1 MIEIEGNPLTHGN
14 GCRNCH
20 TDKDLI
26 MVHFSTGLMHL
37 CTDCARQLAEG
48 LNTFF
53 DFVEPNKPHSG
64 EWFTIWEQ
72 DKKNILSAMHRN
84 LAADLDAG
92 YNYTGQSIQKQL
104 ADIDEYKH
112 EFDEQLMS
120 FVGKSNKEIEDWC
133 YWDLKRRGAI
143 L

>member
-1 MIEIEGNPLTHGN
+1 MIKVFRDLQGS
-14 GCRNCH
+14 CRNCRK
-20 TDKDLI
+20 TGDLTT
-26 MVHFSTGLMHL
+26 VDFGNGSFQL
-37 CTDCARQLAEG
+37 CPACRKLLLEG
-48 LNTFF
+48 LSAVTES
-53 DFVEPNKPHSG
+53 DPPHSG
-64 EWFTIWEQ
+64 EWFTLWEQ

-143 L
+143 E

>member
-1 MIEIEGNPLTHGN
+1 MIEINGNPLTHGN
-14 GCRNCH
+14 GCRNCY
-20 TDKDLI
+20 TDKNLI
-26 MVHFSTGLMHL
+26 MIHFNSSGSMHL
-37 CTDCARQLAEG
+37 CTDCARQLFTG
-48 LNTFF
+48 LAP
-53 DFVEPNKPHSG
+53 FVEPEKPYSG
-64 EWFTIWEQ
+64 KWFTIWEQ

-120 FVGKSNKEIEDWC
+120 FVGKSNKEVEDWC
-133 YWDLKRRGAI
+133 YYDLKRRGAI
-143 L
+143 

>member
-1 MIEIEGNPLTHGN
+1 MAITISNLDPVRCESCKSNDNVLT
-14 GCRNCH
+14 
-20 TDKDLI
+20 I
-26 MVHFSTGLMHL
+26 MVSSFESIHL
-37 CTDCARQLAEG
+37 CAKCRSQLIN
-48 LNTFF
+48 LLQNTV
-53 DFVEPNKPHSG
+53 DDTHSG
-64 EWFTIWEQ
+64 KWFTIWEQ

-143 L
+143 E

>member
-1 MIEIEGNPLTHGN
+1 MIKVY
-14 GCRNCH
+14 
-20 TDKDLI
+20 TDKITQGNCMNCPRTFNLI
-26 MVHFSTGLMHL
+26 TIQFDSGRTQV
-37 CTDCARQLAEG
+37 CPECARQLFTG
-48 LNTFF
+48 LAP
-53 DFVEPNKPHSG
+53 FVEPEKPHSG
-64 EWFTIWEQ
+64 EWFTLWEQ

-92 YNYTGQSIQKQL
+92 YNYMGQSIQKQL

-143 L
+143 E